1 MPDGGGLES
10 PAGSGGGRLGVG
22 TRVHAL
28 RGEWRS
34 GTLHGG
40 PAKTSQMRGRSVP
53 GLHPFEADVWIWMC
67 ERKLD
72 EDRARATKRRLL
84 AQSPPPMFRQF
95 LLDPP

>member
-1 MPDGGGLES
+1 MRP
-10 PAGSGGGRLGVG
+10 
-22 TRVHAL
+22 L
-28 RGEWRS
+28 RRS
-34 GTLHGG
+34 
-40 PAKTSQMRGRSVP
+40 AVRQMRGRSVP

-72 EDRARATKRRLL
+72 EDRARATRRRLL